1 MPSHPSNYIWYQ
13 ILIGRS
19 FVIKQTWVLA
29 LFSICLQ
36 SNLLSPFSVW
46 HGSMSITNIYI
57 VPAPYNGITMTILL
71 GP

>member
-1 MPSHPSNYIWYQ
+1 MQFH
-13 ILIGRS
+13 LIPNTNREI
-19 FVIKQTWVLA
+19 FIIKQIWILA

-46 HGSMSITNIYI
+46 HGSTSITNIYI
-57 VPAPYNGITMTILL
+57 VPAPYNSITMTILL

>member
-1 MPSHPSNYIWYQ
+1 MQFRLIPNTNREIYI
-13 ILIGRS
+13 
-19 FVIKQTWVLA
+19 IKQTWILA

-36 SNLLSPFSVW
+36 SNLTISLFSLAW
-46 HGSMSITNIYI
+46 EYDITNIYI